1 MKPPKA
7 ASFPLKTLKLNTMK
21 TISVVM
27 TIGLFLFLAIFS
39 ANAQQPASV
48 QVKTIEPYK
57 LDIAYSKTTNI
68 IFPHAIISVDR
79 GSKDVLAQ
87 KAKGVENILQVKAA
101 RDSSPETNLTV
112 VTADGRLNSF
122 ILNYT
127 QQPAVLNISLNGTPK
142 ENVIFLS
149 PENVNQAEIQ
159 SYAQASATSKK
170 KVRGIKDKDFGIRF
184 QMSGLFIQ
192 DEVLYVRLNIENQ
205 SNINYDIDHLRFFI
219 RDQKKASR
227 TATQEIEITSVY
239 VENNTDKVDGNSQQT
254 MVFALPKFTI
264 PDKKYLAVQLMEKN
278 GGRHLELHVKNKTI
292 VKATVLPEL

>member
-1 MKPPKA
+1 MKK
-7 ASFPLKTLKLNTMK
+7 
-21 TISVVM
+21 ISVVM
-27 TIGLFLFLAIFS
+27 TIGVFLFLAIFS
-39 ANAQQPASV
+39 ANAQQQAGI

-57 LDIAYSKTTNI
+57 LNIAYSKTTNI

-101 RDSSPETNLTV
+101 RDSFPETNLTV

-127 QQPAVLNISLNGTPK
+127 QQPTVLNISLSGTPK
-142 ENVIFLS
+142 GNVIFLS
-149 PENVNQAEIQ
+149 PENVNQAQIQ
-159 SYAQASATSKK
+159 SYAQASAASKK
-170 KVRGIKDKDFGIRF
+170 KVRGVKDKDFGIRF

-192 DEVLYVRLNIENQ
+192 DEVLYVRLNIENR
-205 SNINYDIDHLRFFI
+205 SNVNYDIDQLRFFI

-227 TATQEIEITSVY
+227 TATQEIEITPVH

-278 GGRHLELHVKNKTI
+278 GGRHLELHVKNNTI
-292 VKATVLPEL
+292 VKATVLPAL

>member
-1 MKPPKA
+1 MK
-7 ASFPLKTLKLNTMK
+7 N
-21 TISVVM
+21 ISAVM
-27 TIGLFLFLAIFS
+27 TMGFFLFLTIFS

-57 LDIAYSKTTNI
+57 LDIGYSKTTNI

-101 RDSSPETNLTV
+101 RDSFPETNLTV

-122 ILNYT
+122 VINYAE
-127 QQPAVLNISLNGTPK
+127 QPATLNLSLVGVKANT
-142 ENVIFLS
+142 IFLS

-159 SYAQASATSKK
+159 SYAKAAALSKK
-170 KVRGIKDKDFGIRF
+170 KVRGIKDKDYEIRF

-192 DEVLYVRLNIENQ
+192 DEVLYLRTNIENQ
-205 SNINYDIDHLRFFI
+205 SNINYDIDQLRFFI
-219 RDQKKASR
+219 RDQKKTNR
-227 TATQEIEITSVY
+227 TATQEIEITPVY
-239 VENNTDKVDGNSQQT
+239 VQNDTYKVSGNSQHT

-264 PDKKYLAVQLMEKN
+264 PDKKYLAIQIMEKN

-292 VKATVLPEL
+292 VKATVLPAL